1 MFAATR
7 PIAGRLLR
15 YVHRR
20 LYGEPDDY
28 LEQCSGV
35 IHVGANT
42 GQERDIYARH
52 DLKVAWI
59 EPIPEQFEI
68 LRKNIRS
75 LSGQVAINALITDQD
90 AKPYTFHVANND
102 GASSSILDLHSHK
115 DIWPDVHYIRDMEMK
130 SSTLKTAPET
140 SKVDLGRYDAL
151 VLDTQGSEML
161 VLQVR
166 KIFCAI
172 MLLFAVFWFPGET

>member
-59 EPIPEQFEI
+59 EPIPERFAI

-75 LSGQVAINALITDQD
+75 LSDQVAINALITDQD
-90 AKPYTFHVANND
+90 GKPYTFHVANRW
-102 GASSSILDLHSHK
+102 SVILHSRFTQPQGHLARCTSHPRHE
-115 DIWPDVHYIRDMEMK
+115 DEVFDAEN
-130 SSTLKTAPET
+130 SS
-140 SKVDLGRYDAL
+140 
-151 VLDTQGSEML
+151 
-161 VLQVR
+161 
-166 KIFCAI
+166 
-172 MLLFAVFWFPGET
+172 